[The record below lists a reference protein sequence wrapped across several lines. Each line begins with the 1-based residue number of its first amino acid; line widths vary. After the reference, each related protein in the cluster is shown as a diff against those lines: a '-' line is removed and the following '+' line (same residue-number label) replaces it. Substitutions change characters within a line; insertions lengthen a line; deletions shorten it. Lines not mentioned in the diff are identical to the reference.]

1 MSERLSRRQW
11 SVMAV
16 LVLVSML
23 ACGLIY
29 DQLSQRKEEEA
40 RRAFVFEMSPYTT
53 ALMYSFNSLQQRVFS
68 LFDLVIFEQDRITLN
83 PAVNAAQVCNF
94 IGTASE
100 PGWQALELVVPPQR
114 VSCGVREQGFSRG
127 VADARDRAA
136 LARLQ
141 HLPVDKGPYAGEG
154 MVSGP
159 RPDGTVPVE
168 WLFPLSS
175 NGRVHA
181 FVRARIDM
189 EALVR
194 ATGIA
199 GRHDISRALL
209 LKTRDYPDGIIVAGA
224 APDGGAPRA
233 WQDESRWVSS
243 NVGIKTIQQEP
254 RQFVLQL
261 YAPLAP
267 RVTLTAND
275 GLVLGVFAVSLTA
288 VVLLAWRVFV
298 ARQRLARSVAART
311 GHVRRRMRALTQQRD
326 EARLLEAALVE
337 TSDNERSKLGRE
349 LHDNTGQL
357 LTAARMLADHLAV
370 SATDRQRGVAEQL
383 STVLGDALDSVRTSA
398 RRMAPEVA
406 LERGLKPA
414 LERLVAQGTSSG
426 IRMQVV
432 GSEPGVDAESRL
444 HLYRIAQE
452 AVSNALRHGAANRI
466 AIELG
471 EERDWLSIRDN
482 GTGFDPETVESG
494 VGLRSLRQRAGLIGA
509 RLSIGREGQET
520 VVTVTREVG

>member
-1 MSERLSRRQW
+1 MSERLNRRQW
-11 SVMAV
+11 SGIAV
-16 LVLVSML
+16 LVLVSVL
-23 ACGLIY
+23 VCGLVY
-29 DQLSQRKEEEA
+29 DLLAERKNEEA
-40 RRAFVFEMSPYTT
+40 RRAFGYEISPYTT
-53 ALMYSFNSLQQRVFS
+53 ALMYSFNSRQQRVFS
-68 LFDLVIFEQDRITLN
+68 VFDLVIFEKDRIRVN
-83 PAVNAAQVCNF
+83 PAVKATQVCDF
-94 IGTASE
+94 TGAASE
-100 PGWQALELVVPPQR
+100 PGWLALELVVPPR
-114 VSCGVREQGFSRG
+114 RLSCGVAGQGFVNG
-127 VADARDRAA
+127 FADAKDRDA
-136 LARLQ
+136 LSRLQ

-154 MVSGP
+154 MASAP
-159 RPDGTVPVE
+159 RADGRVPVE

-199 GRHDISRALL
+199 DRQDISRALL
-209 LKTRDYPDGIIVAGA
+209 LKTRDHPEGLILSGSSADG
-224 APDGGAPRA
+224 PRLRV
-233 WQDESRWVSS
+233 WQDESRWVSGS
-243 NVGIKTIQQEP
+243 VGIKTIQLEP

-267 RVTLTAND
+267 RATLAGGD
-275 GLVLGVFAVSLTA
+275 WLVLGVVAGSLSII
-288 VVLLAWRVFV
+288 VLLTWRVFV

-311 GHVRRRMRALTQQRD
+311 GHVRRRMRELTRQRD

-337 TSDNERSKLGRE
+337 SSDNERTKLGRE

-383 STVLGDALDSVRTSA
+383 STVLADALDSVRASA
-398 RRMAPEVA
+398 RQMAPEVA

-414 LERLVAQGTSSG
+414 LERLVAQGASSG

-471 EERDWLSIRDN
+471 EERDWLAIRDN
-482 GTGFDPETVESG
+482 GTGFDPDTVEPG